1 MLDLTQEGEVR
12 MIQKAAVVLL
22 GMLLLGT
29 SMVQGE
35 AAAQT
40 DNKAAATVQ
49 EASPAPERKAIKI
62 VQTAGR
68 QQLGDFAPDFA
79 RYNDDILFGE
89 VWSKNDVLSLHDR
102 SIVTV
107 SALIAQGIT
116 DSSLKYHI
124 ESAKKNGVTKAE
136 MAEIITQVGFY
147 GGWPKAWAAFRYA
160 MDVYQEPVAK

>member
-1 MLDLTQEGEVR
+1 MKNDEK
-12 MIQKAAVVLL
+12 KAV
-22 GMLLLGT
+22 
-29 SMVQGE
+29 
-35 AAAQT
+35 
-40 DNKAAATVQ
+40 
-49 EASPAPERKAIKI
+49 KI

-68 QQLGDFAPDFA
+68 QQLGKFAPDFA

-124 ESAKKNGVTKAE
+124 QTAKKNGVTKEE
-136 MAEIITQVGFY
+136 MAESITQLGFY
-147 GGWPKAWAAFRYA
+147 SGWPKAWAAFNYA
-160 MDVYQEPVAK
+160 KEVYGE

>member
-1 MLDLTQEGEVR
+1 MNGKKWT
-12 MIQKAAVVLL
+12 AAVLAAGVFFTTNFMTM
-22 GMLLLGT
+22 GAAEMAEKR
-29 SMVQGE
+29 E
-35 AAAQT
+35 AV
-40 DNKAAATVQ
+40 KV
-49 EASPAPERKAIKI
+49 

-68 QQLGDFAPDFA
+68 DRLGDFAPDFA

-107 SALIAQGIT
+107 SALVASGVI

-136 MAEIITQVGFY
+136 MAEIITQLGFY
-147 GGWPKAWAAFRYA
+147 AGWPKAWAAFNMAKEVYA
-160 MDVYQEPVAK
+160 DETAK

>member
-1 MLDLTQEGEVR
+1 MCIKEYMKLVLALSFMVLVGTLFMGTEGAYAMSNDTQSK
-12 MIQKAAVVLL
+12 KAV
-22 GMLLLGT
+22 
-29 SMVQGE
+29 
-35 AAAQT
+35 
-40 DNKAAATVQ
+40 
-49 EASPAPERKAIKI
+49 KI

-160 MDVYQEPVAK
+160 KDVYQEPVAK